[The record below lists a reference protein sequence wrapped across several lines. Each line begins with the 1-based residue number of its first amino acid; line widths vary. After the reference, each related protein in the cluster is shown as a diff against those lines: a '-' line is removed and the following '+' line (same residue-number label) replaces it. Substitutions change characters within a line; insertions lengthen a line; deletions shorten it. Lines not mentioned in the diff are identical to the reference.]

1 MADTQA
7 LTPDLGHGPRPQP
20 RLRPCERKNR
30 VLSASCVPTMTA
42 CAACDRR
49 LLRQLR
55 RSRTRRPSSDRPAAC
70 STPAEADRGARRRP
84 SWTRPRLTAV
94 RPSPAMPAARASSPY
109 VRPAIA
115 QPCSH
120 RPTVAQ
126 AAAAELRTAP
136 ALLCGAVERSSG
148 GACAAAALLER
159 LRRGGGGSG
168 GGGISACLAAAATA
182 AAAAAAVGR
191 AAAAA
196 TTPARERRAP
206 APVAQQRRRP
216 A

>member
-1 MADTQA
+1 M
-7 LTPDLGHGPRPQP
+7 GRP
-20 RLRPCERKNR
+20 
-30 VLSASCVPTMTA
+30 
-42 CAACDRR
+42 
-49 LLRQLR
+49 
-55 RSRTRRPSSDRPAAC
+55 AC
-70 STPAEADRGARRRP
+70 STPAIADRGARRRP

-136 ALLCGAVERSSG
+136 ALRCGAVERSSG
-148 GACAAAALLER
+148 GASAAAALLER

-168 GGGISACLAAAATA
+168 GGGSSGGGSVPGGSANGGGGGSDGGSGGSGGGDASSRAAHAGANCTA
-182 AAAAAAVGR
+182 AAPPRLRLSGSAVRSRGKLY
-191 AAAAA
+191 A
-196 TTPARERRAP
+196 ERKRSCFYQTVDF
-206 APVAQQRRRP
+206 VALLLI
-216 A
+216 